1 MDRKTL
7 LTRLALLVLL
17 LELAGCSWF
26 RNRRADDAPEVQ
38 PAVAAAA
45 PAVDAAPV
53 APAAPVVPAPS
64 DAELAAAREVAEDF
78 YEMHRRFAGR
88 GLPSTADMNAYRA
101 FLCPSLVASIG
112 AARVRQEE
120 FVRAH
125 PDQKP
130 PLAEGDL
137 FSSLFEGAETASAV
151 EAGADGAGARVL
163 MALSRDDGRGAVRWR
178 DAVLLSRDD
187 GVWCIADVE
196 YRGDWP
202 FANKGRLV
210 GNLEAPF

>member
-17 LELAGCSWF
+17 LELAGCGWF
-26 RNRRADDAPEVQ
+26 RNRRGDEAP
-38 PAVAAAA
+38 
-45 PAVDAAPV
+45 DAPV
-53 APAAPVVPAPS
+53 APAAAEVAPAARAAPPAPALS
-64 DAELAAAREVAEDF
+64 EAELAGAREVAEDF

-88 GLPSTADMNAYRA
+88 GLPATADMNAYAA
-101 FLCPSLVASIG
+101 FLCPALVGKIG
-112 AARVRQEE
+112 AARARQEE

-125 PDQKP
+125 PDEKP

-137 FSSLFEGAETASAV
+137 FSSLFEGAEAASVV
-151 EAGADGAGARVL
+151 ETSADGDGARVL
-163 MALSRDDGRGAVRWR
+163 MALSRDDGRGTVRWR

-202 FANKGRLV
+202 FANKGRL
-210 GNLEAPF
+210 GSNLEAPF